1 MATHTSTPVSVAA
14 ALARL
19 GGRRARLGSAAAL
32 ETALEAADLPPE
44 ILTAIEVASSQS
56 EGGEGRSHEGRAGQ
70 GPSAKLGMFASVS
83 RDVIVLDGRGAEE
96 LL

>member
-32 ETALEAADLPPE
+32 ATALEAADLPPE
-44 ILTAIEVASSQS
+44 ILTAIEVASISP
-56 EGGEGRSHEGRAGQ
+56 RARMALCDWSLNGHV
-70 GPSAKLGMFASVS
+70 PWHPN
-83 RDVIVLDGRGAEE
+83 DVEPRRTAAG
-96 LL
+96 